1 MFNMYIHIHED
12 GNNTKSIHL
21 LAHTSSVPPALESNG
36 GRIAFPKVPGLPS
49 GLILLPFLPPTYI
62 CTVSIDMNNIQ

>member
-1 MFNMYIHIHED
+1 MYFHIHED
-12 GNNTKSIHL
+12 GNNTKSIHA

-36 GRIAFPKVPGLPS
+36 GRMDFPKVPGLPS

-62 CTVSIDMNNIQ
+62 RTVSIDMKHIQ